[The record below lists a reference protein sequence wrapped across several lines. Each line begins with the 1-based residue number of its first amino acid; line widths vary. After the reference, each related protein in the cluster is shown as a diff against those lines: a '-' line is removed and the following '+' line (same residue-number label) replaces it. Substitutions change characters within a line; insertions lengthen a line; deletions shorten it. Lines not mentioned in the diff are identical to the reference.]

1 MSGLAQDLR
10 FAGRMLSRTPGFT
23 AAVVLSLGLG
33 TGAGTAIFTLLNA
46 LTLKPLPVEQPERLA
61 LYSEGNARGFIH
73 GQSGRWEIFSYP
85 LYRHLRERQRSLEG
99 VAAFRTH
106 LDRLGIRTEG
116 RGAVEPAW
124 GRMVSGNYFSVL
136 GVNAAI
142 GRTLTAGDEDLAAT
156 PVAVL
161 SFDYWSRRHG
171 ADPSVVGRALN
182 MNGVFVT
189 VVGVAPAGF
198 FGESVESE
206 LADVW
211 LPLTLQPR
219 IMQRPSA
226 LESDDASWLNLI
238 GRLKTGVARASAQ
251 ADVNVAFRQ
260 FLLDRAGAGLTAGQR
275 SELQRNRV
283 ELTSGA
289 SGLSALRHHYSRA
302 LRILL
307 AAVGVLLLIACAN
320 VANLLLSRAAARRKE
335 ISMRL
340 ALGAG
345 RGRLVRQLLTESL
358 LFAGLGGALG
368 VLLSR
373 WMVHALVAA
382 VSTGERAV
390 PLDTAP
396 DAAVLGFAL
405 AVCVSAALL
414 FGLAPAWQAT
424 RVDLAPALRGAAPAG
439 RARPRLARAFVAVQV
454 ALAVP
459 LLAGGA
465 LLLVQSLRHLGS
477 QDFGYAHQ
485 QVLEVG
491 IDPGIAGYG
500 PDRLESL
507 YAALLERVNAVA
519 GVRAASLSLYS
530 PMSGNNWSGPVE
542 VEGYAPP
549 PKQPAFSQWVWV
561 GPRYAETLG
570 MTLVLGRDLS
580 ARDTSNS
587 GRVALVNESFVR
599 RYFAGRSPIG
609 RRFVFRGDWEI
620 VGVVKDIKF
629 NNPRQEV
636 WPVAFMPLVQAPF
649 EPARFARYLEVRAA
663 SNAADVAASVRQAL
677 RQVDPHLPVTGI
689 HPLSRQI
696 GRTMNREK
704 LIAAISAAFAAAAML
719 LACMGIYGTASY
731 AAARRTREI
740 GVRMALGASQ
750 SGILR
755 MVLREALVLTAA
767 GIAVGLLAAAGL
779 TRTLSSLL
787 YGLEAGDP
795 ATFMGVVLLLVLT
808 AAAAGFLPARR
819 VSRVDP
825 AAILQAE

>member
-1 MSGLAQDLR
+1 MRGTLQDLR
-10 FAGRMLSRTPGFT
+10 FAGRMLSRTPGFS

-33 TGAGTAIFTLLNA
+33 IGAGTAIFTLINA
-46 LTLKPLPVEQPERLA
+46 LMLKPLPVERPERLV
-61 LYSEGNARGFIH
+61 LFSEGRARGFIG

-85 LYRHLRERQRSLEG
+85 LYKHLRERQRSFEG

-106 LDRLGIRTEG
+106 LDRLGV
-116 RGAVEPAW
+116 RGQGDAAVEPAW

-136 GVNAAI
+136 GVKAAL
-142 GRTLTAGDEDLAAT
+142 GRALAAADEDPAAM

-161 SFDYWSRRHG
+161 SHDYWRRRHR
-171 ADPSVVGRALN
+171 ADPSVVGRVME

-206 LADVW
+206 LADAW

-219 IMQRPSA
+219 IMERPSA
-226 LESDDASWLNLI
+226 LESDDVSWLNLI
-238 GRLKTGVARASAQ
+238 GRLRDGATLASAQ
-251 ADVNVAFRQ
+251 ADVSVAFQQ
-260 FLLDRAGAGLTAGQR
+260 FQLDRAGAALTAEQR
-275 SELQRNRV
+275 QELERNHV

-289 SGLSALRHHYSRA
+289 GGVSALRHHYSRA

-320 VANLLLSRAAARRKE
+320 VASLLLARAAARRKE

-340 ALGAG
+340 ALGAT

-358 LFAGLGGALG
+358 LLAGLGGALG
-368 VLLSR
+368 VLFST
-373 WMVHALVAA
+373 WMVQALVAA

-390 PLDTAP
+390 PLDTTP

-405 AVCVSAALL
+405 ALCVSAALL

-424 RVDLAPALRGAAPAG
+424 RVELAPALRGAPPAG
-439 RARPRLARAFVAVQV
+439 RARPRLARAFVVVQV

-459 LLAGGA
+459 LLAAGA
-465 LLLVQSLRHLGS
+465 LLVQSLRQLGS
-477 QDFGYAHQ
+477 QDFGFAHE

-491 IDPGIAGYG
+491 IDPAIAGYG
-500 PDRLESL
+500 ADRLPPL
-507 YAALLERVNAVA
+507 YGALLERVNAVA

-530 PMSGNNWSGPVE
+530 PMSGDNWSGLVE
-542 VEGYAPP
+542 VEGYTPP
-549 PKQPAFSQWVWV
+549 PKQHAICQWVWA

-570 MTLVLGRDLS
+570 MKLLLGRDLN

-587 GRVALVNESFVR
+587 RPVALVNEAFAR
-599 RYFAGRSPIG
+599 RYLAGRNPIG
-609 RRFVFRGDWEI
+609 RRFIFQGEREI
-620 VGVVKDIKF
+620 VGVVGDIKF

-636 WPVAFMPLVQAPF
+636 WPVAFIPLVQAPF
-649 EPARFARYLEVRAA
+649 LPARFARYLEVRAA
-663 SNAADVAASVRQAL
+663 GDPVQVAASVRQAI
-677 RQVDPHLPVTGI
+677 RQVDPRLPVTGI
-689 HPLSRQI
+689 QTLSRQI
-696 GRTMNREK
+696 GRTMDRER

-719 LACMGIYGTASY
+719 LACMGIYGTVSY
-731 AAARRTREI
+731 AVARRTREI
-740 GVRMALGASQ
+740 GVRMALGASR

-755 MVLREALVLTAA
+755 MVLHEAMALTAA
-767 GIAVGLLAAAGL
+767 GIAVGLAAAAAL

-787 YGLEAGDP
+787 YGLEPGDSATLAGV
-795 ATFMGVVLLLVLT
+795 ALLLALT
-808 AAAAGFLPARR
+808 AAVAGFLPARR
-819 VSRVDP
+819 ASRVDP
-825 AAILQAE
+825 GAALEAE